1 MSEERTGRSR
11 ILAAV
16 GAMGVIAF
24 LLTMERER
32 YELRLGTKAIPVLC
46 LLLWLWP
53 PRETYSRWVFA
64 GLGLSLIGDLLL
76 ETGPDQFLPGLFAF
90 LLAHVAYAAAYLS
103 VTRTLSAARGLPF
116 LVLAVGA
123 GGVLWPGLGGLA
135 WPVMA
140 YIAVIC
146 TMTWRSTAML
156 GASGLDPRAQ
166 WAALAGAL
174 MFAASDLLLAIRLFV
189 QPVPAGGYAV
199 MLLYWGGQLCIALSA
214 RRPRIRSNPA
224 PDMAV

>member
-1 MSEERTGRSR
+1 MSEERTSKSW
-11 ILAAV
+11 ILAVV
-16 GAMGVIAF
+16 GVAGVMAF

-32 YELRLGTKAIPVLC
+32 YELRLGTKAVPLLC

-53 PRETYSRWVFA
+53 PREAYPRWVFA
-64 GLGLSLIGDLLL
+64 GLILSLIGDLLL
-76 ETGPDQFLPGLFAF
+76 EIGPEQFLPGLGAF

-103 VTRTLSAARGLPF
+103 VTRTLRAARGLPF
-116 LVLAVGA
+116 LALAVGA
-123 GGVLWPGLGGLA
+123 SVLLWPGLGGLA

-156 GASGLDPRAQ
+156 GASGLEPRAQ

-174 MFAASDLLLAIRLFV
+174 MFAASDLLLSIRLFV
-189 QPVPAGGYAV
+189 RPVPAGGYAV
-199 MLLYWGGQLCIALSA
+199 MLLYWAGQLCIALSA
-214 RRPRIRSNPA
+214 RRPRIRSEPA

>member
-1 MSEERTGRSR
+1 MRDESTVKSR

-16 GAMGVIAF
+16 GATGVMAF
-24 LLTMERER
+24 LLIIERER
-32 YELRLGTKAIPVLC
+32 YELRMGAKAVPLLC

-53 PRETYSRWVFA
+53 PRGAYPRWIFA
-64 GLGLSLIGDLLL
+64 GLVLSLMGDLLL
-76 ETGPDQFLPGLFAF
+76 EIGPEQFLPGLFAF

-103 VTRTLSAARGLPF
+103 VTRIPSILRGLPF
-116 LVLAVGA
+116 LLLAVGA
-123 GGVLWPGLGGLA
+123 GVFLWPGLGGLA

-146 TMTWRSTAML
+146 TMTWRSVAML
-156 GASGLDPRAQ
+156 GARGLDPRDQ

-189 QPVPAGGYAV
+189 QPVPGSGYAV
-199 MLLYWGGQLCIALSA
+199 MLLYWAGQLCIALSA
-214 RRPRIRSNPA
+214 RRPQLSSSPA